1 MDLESN
7 LNNWSKKYANFEKTT
22 FENVLN
28 AHAPKETKPLHGN

>member
-7 LNNWSKKYANFEKTT
+7 LNNWSKKYANFKKTT

-28 AHAPKETKPLHGN
+28 AHAPKETKLLHGN